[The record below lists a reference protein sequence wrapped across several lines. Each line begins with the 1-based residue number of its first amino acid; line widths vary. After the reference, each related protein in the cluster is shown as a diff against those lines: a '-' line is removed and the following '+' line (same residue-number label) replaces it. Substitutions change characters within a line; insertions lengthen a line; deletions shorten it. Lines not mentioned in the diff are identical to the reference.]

1 MKKVM
6 FDIGEEFY
14 LGLIRLRCIAQ
25 RDDIRTSCNGCFFAS
40 FNDCTEINL
49 HIVGNCAGYARK
61 DSQDVIFVK
70 I

>member
-40 FNDCTEINL
+40 FNDCTEIISL
-49 HIVGNCAGYARK
+49 ATVQVTLEKTHKMLFLLRFK
-61 DSQDVIFVK
+61 
-70 I
+70 